1 MIKRQTGLIVILLLV
16 AFVLTACGS
25 SPAQQAPKQEA
36 AKAPDKLPLVRASH
50 QPCMHA
56 LPTWMGMEKGWPKE
70 HGIEIKYLFFPSGA
84 PQIEAMAAGEWDV
97 GAMGTVPALM
107 AALRYGTYTIAISND
122 ESETNDLWVR
132 KDSPILK
139 TKGYNP
145 KFPDIYGTPNDWKG
159 KTILTTTVSTGHY
172 AVVATLKALGLTE
185 KDVKIVN
192 MEQSQALAAFESGQ
206 GDILQLWA
214 PFDYIAEQ
222 KGFVKVSS
230 GKRAGVVIPGAVVV
244 RKEFAD
250 KNPELVVKWLDMYM
264 RGIEY
269 MKKEKADSIK
279 FLGRYFRDYCGLKL
293 DDGIAAK
300 EFELRPLFDLDEQL
314 KLFDRSSGQSQ
325 VDKAFAELAQ
335 FFVDQGRIKPEEK
348 DKVLSSGF
356 ATDKFLKMLK
366 EQRAKQGK

>member
-1 MIKRQTGLIVILLLV
+1 MLKRRTGLIALVILI

-25 SPAQQAPKQEA
+25 SAPKQEA
-36 AKAPDKLPLVRASH
+36 AKTPDKLPLVRASH

-56 LPTWMGMEKGWPKE
+56 LPTWMGIEKGWPKD
-70 HGIEIKYLFFPSGA
+70 HGIEIKYMFFPSGA

-122 ESETNDLWVR
+122 ESETNDVWVR
-132 KDSPILK
+132 KDSPLLK
-139 TKGYNP
+139 TKGFNP
-145 KFPDIYGTPNDWKG
+145 KYPEIYGTPDDWKG

-192 MEQSQALAAFESGQ
+192 MEQSQAIAAFESGQ

-230 GKRAGVVIPGAVVV
+230 GKRAGVDIPGAVVV

-264 RGIEY
+264 RGIEH
-269 MKKEKADSIK
+269 MKKDKADSTK

-293 DDGIAAK
+293 DDTIAAK
-300 EFELRPLFDLDEQL
+300 EFELRPLYDLDEQL
-314 KLFDRSSGQSQ
+314 KLFEKANGTSK
-325 VDKAFAELAQ
+325 VDKAFADLAQ

-348 DKVLSSGF
+348 DKVLSSNF